1 MSTHPKKALLSKLY
15 EKQLEKQRIEFE
27 REREVPPPYPP
38 KVYERVVLVGKKEL
52 AKE

>member
-1 MSTHPKKALLSKLY
+1 MSTHPKKALLSKLH

-27 REREVPPPYPP
+27 REREVPP